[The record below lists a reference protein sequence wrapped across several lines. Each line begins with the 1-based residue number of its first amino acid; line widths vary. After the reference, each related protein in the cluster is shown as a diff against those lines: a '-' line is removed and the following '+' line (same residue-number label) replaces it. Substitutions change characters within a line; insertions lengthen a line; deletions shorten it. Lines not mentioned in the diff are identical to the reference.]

1 MAWVAFLFIDL
12 GLLTEAL
19 SELSWPVAI
28 YILLSLLLMRPLMI
42 YIFLLGTRTLNLT
55 RLFFDWFG
63 LRGLAAALFA
73 LLVGEELNHEYGRAV
88 IVLAV
93 NAL

>member
-1 MAWVAFLFIDL
+1 MFIGL

-19 SELSWPVAI
+19 FELSWPVAI
-28 YILLSLLLMRPLMI
+28 YILLSLFLVRLLVI
-42 YIFLLGTRTLNLT
+42 YIFLLGTRTFNLT

-63 LRGLAAALFA
+63 LRRLATALFA